1 MHPFFMYDCIVLEK
15 GKIQMMEL
23 LRNFLSGK
31 RLIFIAI
38 LLAIPFVFFGSTSFG
53 TTFTSYGTVN
63 GELVSQTDINLATSQ
78 VSQRLQSIYGEE
90 FSLDDLDEEVS
101 IELIKNEIINQ
112 KTMISQAK
120 NIGLSV
126 SLQEAKKEIINL
138 ENFQGDSGFDQNIFE
153 STIRANGWTPD
164 EYFALV
170 QDSIALDRMIGAM
183 SSVVFPIQS
192 DIESL
197 AAILETSRD
206 INFLKIDK
214 KAFANSQDVSLQEA
228 EAFYNNN
235 PFLFLSQEK
244 RDFSYIVLS
253 FEKYKDQVVIP
264 DNYIEEA
271 YADYLGNIDRQTQ
284 NRISHHMIEKSNY
297 DDEAAATLKMQEDY
311 QKINSGQVSFE
322 EMVTTSSEDLASKDE
337 LGDLGLSSGDA
348 FPIEFEDAIKK
359 MNVGDI
365 SEIIELEDTLH
376 ILKLTEI
383 LKAEIKPKSEIEEE
397 LLNELIDA
405 EALAL
410 MQDDFLELES
420 LVLEGV
426 TLFEL
431 SDLVE
436 SNLEITGLQTIDD
449 IQINNFSNI
458 SASELFNKEI
468 IPNKIEIF
476 EGEDSYA
483 FIMLTGSLQPA
494 VQPYD
499 DVTELAIEE
508 ARTEKANMFLNEFDG
523 RAKKIL
529 LGEEMLPALEGIS
542 KETYKSVKRFSSL
555 LPSEVVNRIFESKL
569 ESIISHES
577 INGDRYWT
585 QSTNEVIPFSEE
597 LAETVSKYE
606 ETYNNLLGQQF
617 SGFIDHTMKEGQKV
631 RLQNFVVNN

>member
-1 MHPFFMYDCIVLEK
+1 
-15 GKIQMMEL
+15 MMEL

-31 RLIFIAI
+31 RLIFIAV

-63 GELVSQTDINLATSQ
+63 GEPVTQTDVNLATSQ

-120 NIGLSV
+120 DIGLYV
-126 SLQEAKKEIINL
+126 SLQDAKKEIINL
-138 ENFQGDSGFDQNIFE
+138 ANFQGESGFDQNIFE

-164 EYFALV
+164 EYFVLV
-170 QDSIALDRMIGAM
+170 QESIALDRMIGAM
-183 SSVVFPIQS
+183 SSIAFPIQS
-192 DIESL
+192 DIQAL

-206 INFLKIDK
+206 INFLKVDK
-214 KAFANSQDVSLQEA
+214 KAFVDSQDISSQEA
-228 EAFYNNN
+228 EEFYNNN

-253 FEKYKDQVVIP
+253 FDKYKDQVVIP
-264 DNYIEEA
+264 ENYIEEA
-271 YADYLGNIDRQTQ
+271 YADYLGNIDQQTQ

-297 DDEAAATLKMQEDY
+297 ADAVAARSKIQEDY
-311 QKINSGQVSFE
+311 KKIISGQISFE
-322 EMVTTSSEDLASKDE
+322 EIVSASSEDLASKNE
-337 LGDLGLSSGDA
+337 LGDLGFSSGDA

-359 MNVGDI
+359 MNVNDV
-365 SEIIELEDTLH
+365 SEIIELDDTFH
-376 ILKLTEI
+376 ILKLTEV
-383 LKAEIKPKSEIEEE
+383 LKAEIKPKSEVEEE

-426 TLFEL
+426 TLYEL
-431 SDLVE
+431 NDLVE
-436 SNLEITGLQTIDD
+436 SNLEITGLQTIED

-458 SASELFNKEI
+458 AATELFDKEI

-476 EGEDSYA
+476 ESEDSYA
-483 FIMLTGSLQPA
+483 FIMLTDA
-494 VQPYD
+494 VQPAIQPYI

-508 ARTEKANMFLNEFDG
+508 ARIEKANIFLNEFDG
-523 RAKKIL
+523 RAQKIL
-529 LGEEMLPALEGIS
+529 LGEEILPALEGIS
-542 KETYKSVKRFSSL
+542 KENYKSVKRFSSL
-555 LPSEVVNRIFESKL
+555 LPSEVVNKTFESKL
-569 ESIISHES
+569 KTIVSHES

-585 QSTNEVIPFSEE
+585 QSSNEIVPNSDE
-597 LAETVSKYE
+597 LVEIVSKYE
-606 ETYNNLLGQQF
+606 EFYNSALGQQF
-617 SGFIDHTMKEGQKV
+617 SGFIDHTMKQGQRV
-631 RLQNFVVNN
+631 RLQNFAVNN

>member
-1 MHPFFMYDCIVLEK
+1 
-15 GKIQMMEL
+15 MMEL
-23 LRNFLSGK
+23 LRNFLSGR

-63 GELVSQTDINLATSQ
+63 GEPVTQTDVNLATSQ

-90 FSLDDLDEEVS
+90 FSLDNLDEEVS

-112 KTMISQAK
+112 KTMIAQAK
-120 NIGLSV
+120 DIGINV
-126 SLQEAKKEIINL
+126 SLQDAKKEIINL

-164 EYFALV
+164 EYFVLV
-170 QDSIALDRMIGAM
+170 QESIALDRMLGAM
-183 SSVVFPIQS
+183 SSIAFPIQS

-197 AAILETSRD
+197 AAILEISRD

-214 KAFANSQDVSLQEA
+214 KAFVDSQDVSLQEA
-228 EAFYNNN
+228 EEFYNNN

-264 DNYIEEA
+264 ENFIEEA
-271 YADYLGNIDRQTQ
+271 YADYLGNIDQQTQ

-297 DDEAAATLKMQEDY
+297 DDAAAARSKIEEDY
-311 QKINSGQVSFE
+311 EKINSGQISFE
-322 EMVTTSSEDLASKDE
+322 EMVSASSEDLASRDE
-337 LGDLGLSSGDA
+337 LGDLGFSSGDA

-359 MNVGDI
+359 MTVSDI
-365 SEIIELEDTLH
+365 SEILELEDTFH
-376 ILKLTEI
+376 ILKLTEV
-383 LKAEIKPKSEIEEE
+383 LQAEIKPKSEVEEE

-410 MQDDFLELES
+410 MQDDFLELET
-420 LVLEGV
+420 LVLEGL
-426 TLFEL
+426 TLYEL
-431 SDLVE
+431 NDLVE
-436 SNLEITGLQTIDD
+436 SNLEITGLQTIED

-458 SASELFNKEI
+458 AASELFNKEI

-476 EGEDSYA
+476 ESEDSYA
-483 FIMLTGSLQPA
+483 FIMLTDSVQPA
-494 VQPYD
+494 VQPYT

-508 ARTEKANMFLNEFDG
+508 ARTEKANVFLNEFDV
-523 RAKKIL
+523 RAQKIL
-529 LGEEMLPALEGIS
+529 LGEEILPTLEGIS

-555 LPSEVVNRIFESKL
+555 LPSEVINRIFESKL
-569 ESIISHES
+569 ELIISHES
-577 INGDRYWT
+577 TNGDRYWT
-585 QSTNEVIPFSEE
+585 QSSNEIVPILEE

-606 ETYNNLLGQQF
+606 EFYNSVLGQQL
-617 SGFIDHTMKEGQKV
+617 SGFIDHTMKKGQKV
-631 RLQNFVVNN
+631 RLQNFNLNN